1 MFIFKNKMFLII
13 KIGKL
18 CDKESYEDKH
28 FYISHHA
35 NKVGKVILFF
45 YENT

>member
-1 MFIFKNKMFLII
+1 MNVPN